1 MSYSKEID
9 KKWRKKWNESHLY
22 KFNKDNIKKKLYCL
36 EMLPYPSGSVLHLG
50 HWFNFGLCDS
60 WARMKKMQGFEVYEP
75 MGFDAFG
82 LPAENYAIKTGVHPK
97 DSTMQNINN
106 MKRQLSEMGAM
117 FNNEHD
123 LITCLPE
130 YYKWTQWLFLQL
142 YKNNLAYRKEAPVN
156 WCPACKTVLANE
168 QVVNGQCERCHSD
181 VIKKDLTQ
189 WFFKIT
195 HYAEE
200 LLEKLDDLDWPEAT
214 KKKQKNWIGKSK
226 GHEFVF
232 KIKNSEKTFTIFTT
246 RADTLFGVS
255 YCVLAPENK
264 LVKEITTKE
273 YEDSVNKYIEETKK
287 KNEIERLS
295 TDSEKTGTF
304 TGAYAIN
311 PINNEEI
318 PIWIS
323 DYVLASYGTGC
334 VMAVPAH
341 DERDYL
347 FAKKYNLPIK
357 TCIVPQG
364 NDSPELPFT
373 DYGIL
378 INSQGFNGLSSDE
391 AKVKIAESLNDLCQE
406 KINYRLRDWL
416 VSRQRYWGAP
426 IPVIHCPTCGI
437 VPVDEKDLPVLLP
450 YNVEFKPDGESPL
463 KKCEEFINT
472 KCPICGNDAKRDP
485 DTLDTFVCSSWY
497 YLRYPDSNNDKEI
510 FNSDLINEMLPVD
523 KYIGGPEH
531 AVLHLLYSRFITKA
545 LRDMGKLNFDEPFK
559 SLVHQGLILG
569 SDGTK
574 MSKSK
579 GNTVSPDE
587 YIDKYGSDVFRL
599 YLMFGFDYT
608 EGGPWSDSGI
618 KAISKFVKRIEGL
631 VERFH
636 DKGFKSY
643 EEMTKFENDLIYKKN
658 ETIKGV
664 INDADRFSFNT
675 SVAKL
680 MEFLNAI
687 NEYERNEYLNEKVYK
702 SCIETLILL
711 IAPFAPHFG
720 EEMWEVL
727 GNEYS
732 VFNQEY
738 PTWENITRDE
748 IEIAIQ
754 INGSVKSKVVIPTN
768 ITNDEIKEIVL
779 SNDKVKSLIGN
790 KSIVKVIV
798 VPKRLVNLVIR

>member
-273 YEDSVNKYIEETKK
+273 YEDRS
-287 KNEIERLS
+287 
-295 TDSEKTGTF
+295 
-304 TGAYAIN
+304 
-311 PINNEEI
+311 
-318 PIWIS
+318 
-323 DYVLASYGTGC
+323 
-334 VMAVPAH
+334 
-341 DERDYL
+341 
-347 FAKKYNLPIK
+347 
-357 TCIVPQG
+357 
-364 NDSPELPFT
+364 
-373 DYGIL
+373 
-378 INSQGFNGLSSDE
+378 
-391 AKVKIAESLNDLCQE
+391 
-406 KINYRLRDWL
+406 
-416 VSRQRYWGAP
+416 
-426 IPVIHCPTCGI
+426 
-437 VPVDEKDLPVLLP
+437 
-450 YNVEFKPDGESPL
+450 
-463 KKCEEFINT
+463 
-472 KCPICGNDAKRDP
+472 IC
-485 DTLDTFVCSSWY
+485 
-497 YLRYPDSNNDKEI
+497 
-510 FNSDLINEMLPVD
+510 
-523 KYIGGPEH
+523 
-531 AVLHLLYSRFITKA
+531 
-545 LRDMGKLNFDEPFK
+545 
-559 SLVHQGLILG
+559 
-569 SDGTK
+569 
-574 MSKSK
+574 
-579 GNTVSPDE
+579 
-587 YIDKYGSDVFRL
+587 
-599 YLMFGFDYT
+599 
-608 EGGPWSDSGI
+608 
-618 KAISKFVKRIEGL
+618 
-631 VERFH
+631 
-636 DKGFKSY
+636 
-643 EEMTKFENDLIYKKN
+643 
-658 ETIKGV
+658 
-664 INDADRFSFNT
+664 
-675 SVAKL
+675 
-680 MEFLNAI
+680 
-687 NEYERNEYLNEKVYK
+687 
-702 SCIETLILL
+702 
-711 IAPFAPHFG
+711 
-720 EEMWEVL
+720 
-727 GNEYS
+727 
-732 VFNQEY
+732 
-738 PTWENITRDE
+738 
-748 IEIAIQ
+748 
-754 INGSVKSKVVIPTN
+754 
-768 ITNDEIKEIVL
+768 
-779 SNDKVKSLIGN
+779 N
-790 KSIVKVIV
+790 KS
-798 VPKRLVNLVIR
+798 N